1 MSKTRTLLFRIVL
14 SAAFGVLMFWS
25 DILMDALPNVHL
37 LAMFIV
43 TFTVVYR
50 VWALLPIYVYVFLNG
65 LFYGFTPTWIPY
77 LYIWTILWAL
87 AMLIPRKMHPA
98 IAAVVYI
105 LVCGLHGIA
114 FGTLYAPMQIILFFD
129 GNWSMLPTWIAFGLP
144 FDVIHCIGNLCAGTL
159 VLPLVK
165 VLMRLP
171 GAVPIKQKIP
181 KRKALNDL
189 PSDNRACG

>member
-1 MSKTRTLLFRIVL
+1 MSKTRTLLFRIAL

-77 LYIWTILWAL
+77 LYIWTVLWAL
-87 AMLIPRKMHPA
+87 AMLIPRKMHPV

-129 GNWSMLPTWIAFGLP
+129 RNWSMLPTWIIAGLP
-144 FDVIHCIGNLCAGTL
+144 YDVIHCIGNLCAGTL

-171 GAVPIKQKIP
+171 GAVPIKQRNAEKEE
-181 KRKALNDL
+181 A
-189 PSDNRACG
+189 